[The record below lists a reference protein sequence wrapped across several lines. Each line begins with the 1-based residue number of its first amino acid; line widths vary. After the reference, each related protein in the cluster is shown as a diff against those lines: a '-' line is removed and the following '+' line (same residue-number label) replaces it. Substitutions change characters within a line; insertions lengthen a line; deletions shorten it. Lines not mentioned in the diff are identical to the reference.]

1 MATTNAKKPCAKCSK
16 GGGVTTC
23 DGCQQS
29 FCTKHFVEHRHEIS
43 QQMNNISQ
51 DHELFRCDITKE
63 IPKHPF
69 LTRIDTWERE
79 SISKIQA
86 TAETA
91 RMDLCQL
98 LDRTKNYLKISVEK
112 MADELHSCQQSDDFT
127 ENDLKRWAEQLKELR
142 KKLDTP
148 STISIGN
155 DDDTKSSI
163 RLIRVYD
170 KQQHQQRLSSAM
182 IRAPEQRS
190 SSSITRIPEQRIHN
204 LKDCVSIISEKFSE
218 IDGKATL
225 SEDNLLVT
233 CCLASI
239 LTQPIVYGIN
249 RYSTG
254 KHQIRFRIEKMGELR
269 LFFGIIRSLENISR
283 SGQAQTNNNSLYGW
297 WDLNEA
303 IVNGK
308 VQTSKY
314 RNIVTTGD
322 EVTLILDCDNKQLQ
336 LQHHRTKRLA
346 QLLIDLDKCP
356 FPWKIV
362 IRLQSAGD
370 CIRILQ

>member
-1 MATTNAKKPCAKCSK
+1 MATNTAKKPCAKCSK

-29 FCTKHFVEHRHEIS
+29 FCTKHFVEHRQELSH
-43 QQMNNISQ
+43 QMNNISR
-51 DHELFRCDITKE
+51 DHELFQCDMPKE

-91 RMDLCQL
+91 RTDLRQL
-98 LDRTKNYLKISVEK
+98 LDRTKNDIQISVEK
-112 MADELHSCQQSDDFT
+112 MTNELHSCQQSDDFT
-127 ENDLKRWAEQLKELR
+127 ENDLKRWTEQLKELR
-142 KKLDTP
+142 KKLDSP
-148 STISIGN
+148 SIISIIN

-170 KQQHQQRLSSAM
+170 KQQQHQQHQ
-182 IRAPEQRS
+182 QRS
-190 SSSITRIPEQRIHN
+190 SSSMTRAPEQRIHN
-204 LKDCVSIISEKFSE
+204 VKDSLSTTSEKFVE

-225 SEDNLLVT
+225 SDDNLLVT

-239 LTQPIVYGIN
+239 LTQPIIYGRN
-249 RYSTG
+249 RYSIG
-254 KHQIRFRIEKMGELR
+254 KHQIRFRIEKMGDLR

-283 SGQAQTNNNSLYGW
+283 SGQAQNNNNSLYGW

-308 VQTSKY
+308 VQTTKY
-314 RNIVTTGD
+314 RNIVVTGD
-322 EVTLILDCDNKQLQ
+322 EITLILDCDNKQVQ

-356 FPWKIV
+356 FPWKIA
-362 IRLQSAGD
+362 IRLQSVGD
-370 CIRILQ
+370 CVRILQ